1 MCRVTRLLCS
11 AFAGTQFLLIKNQSL
26 PSSTDADAWQYTS
39 DNFQRVQSCFA
50 GEKPDMPDSTQ
61 IDNSKYPDAD
71 LADTAGAAGPTPAPA
86 SPADLQGSAAA
97 ALQVIRGLQNLLCC
111 HATIRLKYT

>member
-1 MCRVTRLLCS
+1 
-11 AFAGTQFLLIKNQSL
+11 
-26 PSSTDADAWQYTS
+26 
-39 DNFQRVQSCFA
+39 
-50 GEKPDMPDSTQ
+50 MPDSTQ

-71 LADTAGAAGPTPAPA
+71 LADTAGAAGPTPAAASPAPA

-97 ALQVIRGLQNLLCC
+97 ALQVICGLQNLLCC